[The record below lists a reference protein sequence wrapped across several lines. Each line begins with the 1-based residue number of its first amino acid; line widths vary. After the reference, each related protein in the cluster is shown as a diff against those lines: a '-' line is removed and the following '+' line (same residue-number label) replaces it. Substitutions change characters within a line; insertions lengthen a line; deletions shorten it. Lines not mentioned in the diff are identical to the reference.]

1 MFRPKITTPHD
12 GASRA
17 PPRQPAI
24 AGQTGGEMPIGGR
37 VGRAAPQAL
46 PAQAAA
52 QRDGR
57 LRTGTS
63 FVGKWLKFRRWPTLG
78 AAS

>member
-1 MFRPKITTPHD
+1 MFRPNLPRPMM
-12 GASRA
+12 GLRGR

-24 AGQTGGEMPIGGR
+24 AGRTGGEMPIGGR
-37 VGRAAPQAL
+37 VGRAAPPRTF

-63 FVGKWLKFRRWPTLG
+63 FVGKWLKFRRWQL
-78 AAS
+78 S